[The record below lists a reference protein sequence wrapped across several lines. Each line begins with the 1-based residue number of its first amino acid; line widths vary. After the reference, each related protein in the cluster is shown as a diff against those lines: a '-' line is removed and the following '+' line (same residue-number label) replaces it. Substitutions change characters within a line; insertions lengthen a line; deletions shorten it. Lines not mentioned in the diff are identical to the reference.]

1 VTFIEANEGGRH
13 PWLFSVNF
21 YDPHH
26 PFDPPLEY
34 LETYLD
40 CLREIP
46 LPSYVPGELDGK
58 PVYQLIDHRKAYGG
72 KASYPY
78 GKMGDDDHRLVI
90 ASYWAMC
97 NLIDDQVGRM
107 IDALER
113 TGQIDN
119 TLVVFMSDHGEM
131 LGDHGIYLKGPY
143 FYEPAIHVPLIVA
156 GPNVSVPQAKR
167 VEALTELTDVAATFL
182 EAAGVKPY
190 PGMQGRSFWPLLTG
204 REAPPDP
211 RGPRTDVYCEYYNAM
226 PWHRDPTPHA
236 TMVRT
241 DRHKLVAFHGEALGE
256 LYDLEADPSE
266 TTNLWTS
273 APHAPFKMEL
283 LQRLCDRMAWTVDP
297 LPLRRAPW

>member
-34 LETYLD
+34 LEPYLD
-40 CLREIP
+40 RLSEIP

-72 KASYPY
+72 KAGYPY
-78 GKMGDDDHRLVI
+78 DQMSEDDHRLVI

-143 FYEPAIHVPLIVA
+143 FYEPAIHVRSSSL
-156 GPNVSVPQAKR
+156 
-167 VEALTELTDVAATFL
+167 
-182 EAAGVKPY
+182 
-190 PGMQGRSFWPLLTG
+190 GRMW
-204 REAPPDP
+204 R
-211 RGPRTDVYCEYYNAM
+211 RR
-226 PWHRDPTPHA
+226 RQ
-236 TMVRT
+236 
-241 DRHKLVAFHGEALGE
+241 
-256 LYDLEADPSE
+256 
-266 TTNLWTS
+266 S
-273 APHAPFKMEL
+273 ASRP
-283 LQRLCDRMAWTVDP
+283 
-297 LPLRRAPW
+297 